1 MQYRRGE
8 CMGIINSDEYRRGRE
23 DQLVLIRD
31 LLKEAKRIGIT
42 HEQTVEI
49 FEKSLDD
56 LVDGLS

>member
-1 MQYRRGE
+1 
-8 CMGIINSDEYRRGRE
+8 MGIINSDEYRRGRE